1 MPTLLEDTIIVA
13 GSVLAAEA
21 VLAVL
26 AWMLRRIVVRR
37 DSELERSL
45 LSRLVRPARLLVAV
59 LAFAAAIARAPV
71 GRTLRSDLGH
81 LALVVGIFAIAWVAT
96 RATFVAEDLIVARYR
111 TDTAD
116 NLHARRVL
124 TQIQVLRRLTVAL
137 IAFLAIAIA
146 LLTFSAVR
154 AAGAGLLASAG
165 LVGIVAGLALRP
177 AVTNVLAG
185 IQIAL
190 TQPVRVDDV
199 VVIEGHWGR
208 VEEINLTYVVVAI
221 WDQRR
226 LILPISYLVTNAF
239 ENWTHKGA
247 DILGW
252 VHVEVDYRAPI
263 DELRGVLHDI
273 LAASPDW
280 DGRVWTLQVTGATA
294 NTLQLRA
301 LMSSS
306 DSSKSWNLQCD
317 VREKLIAYLRT
328 HHPDCLPRLRAEA
341 SAPSEAEVTSPTIR
355 LKAG

>member
-1 MPTLLEDTIIVA
+1 MPTLVEDTIIVG
-13 GSVLAAEA
+13 GSILVAEA
-21 VLAVL
+21 VLEVVARVL
-26 AWMLRRIVVRR
+26 HRLVARRG
-37 DSELERSL
+37 SELEHSL
-45 LSRLVRPARLLVAV
+45 LARLLRPARLLVAV
-59 LAFAAAIARAPV
+59 LAFAAAIARAPM
-71 GRTLRSDLGH
+71 GRVARADLDH
-81 LALVVGIFAIAWVAT
+81 LAVVVGILAVAWVAT
-96 RATFVAEDLIVARYR
+96 RATFVAEDLIVTRYR
-111 TDTAD
+111 TDTPD

-124 TQIQVLRRLTVAL
+124 TQVQVLRRLTVAL
-137 IAFLAIAIA
+137 IAFVAIATA

-165 LVGIVAGLALRP
+165 LVGIVAGLAARP

-208 VEEINLTYVVVAI
+208 VEEINLTYAVIAI

-226 LILPISYLVTNAF
+226 LILPISYLISNAY

-252 VHVEVDYRAPI
+252 VHVEVDYRAPV

-273 LAASPDW
+273 LAGSPDW

-294 NTLQLRA
+294 TTLQLRA

-317 VREKLIAYLRT
+317 VREKLIAYLRD

-341 SAPSEAEVTSPTIR
+341 SAPSEADVASPTIR

>member
-1 MPTLLEDTIIVA
+1 MPTAARDALIVIGSILFGEVALEV
-13 GSVLAAEA
+13 
-21 VLAVL
+21 
-26 AWMLRRIVVRR
+26 VVRLLR
-37 DSELERSL
+37 QLIAKRKGALEHSL
-45 LSRLVRPARLLVAV
+45 LARLARPTRLLVGV
-59 LAFAAAIARAPV
+59 VAFEVSTARLDLGQPLQA
-71 GRTLRSDLGH
+71 DLGH
-81 LALVVGIFAIAWVAT
+81 LAIVVGILAVAWVAT
-96 RATFVAEDLIVARYR
+96 RATFVAEDLILSRYR
-111 TDTAD
+111 IDTAD
-116 NLHARRVL
+116 NLHARRVH
-124 TQIQVLRRLTVAL
+124 TQVQVLRRLVVAM
-137 IAFLAIAIA
+137 IVFLALALS

-165 LVGIVAGLALRP
+165 LIGIVAGLAARP
-177 AVTNVLAG
+177 AVTNLLAG

-226 LILPISYLVTNAF
+226 LILPIEYLISNPF

-252 VHVEVDYRAPI
+252 VHVEVDYRAPV

-273 LAASPDW
+273 LSASPDW
-280 DGRVWTLQVTGATA
+280 DGKVWTLQVTGATA
-294 NTLQLRA
+294 TTLQLRA

-317 VREKLIAYLRT
+317 VREKLIAYLRS
-328 HHPDCLPRLRAEA
+328 HHPDCLPRTRAEA
-341 SAPSEAEVTSPTIR
+341 SAPTEADVASPTIT